1 MDNINISEIFESIN
15 DNLDNLKRAIV
26 IKDDTIETKS
36 REIRGLVDTIACSTY
51 SANTVRLNLLEQIK
65 KKKLNHK
72 NYGEIVTI
80 EDIENIVN
88 KLNEEEIVY

>member
-15 DNLDNLKRAIV
+15 NNLDNLKRAIV

-80 EDIENIVN
+80 EDIESIVN